1 MKNMFDICKL
11 QYYAQSNIFPNLD
24 NFNKTHKLKYPKN

>member
-1 MKNMFDICKL
+1 MKSMFDICKL
-11 QYYAQSNIFPNLD
+11 QYYDERNILPHLD